1 MSKMKSFSRAGWVI
15 VGLVAALLLVPTMA
29 VAATITYN
37 GVVGANGNKVNVSS
51 AGQLLTTGAL
61 PTKYE
66 QYLGA
71 ANSEAG
77 QNGGNECALV
87 ATVPTADAFIV
98 QDVEVDVVAAD
109 APTSYSGPPNGTA
122 SQSRF
127 FAYADSGSQGCNGS
141 GDPVTSGD
149 APGGTVGNVNIPMVP
164 GHAIPGGYSLEFLV
178 TGMSAFV
185 WVTGYLVAKA
195 DAPPTPQT
203 VTNGT
208 FELPPSAET
217 RR

>member
-1 MSKMKSFSRAGWVI
+1 VSKMKNISRAGWVI

-29 VAATITYN
+29 VAATVTYN
-37 GVVGANGNKVNVSS
+37 GIVGANGNKANVSY
-51 AGQLLTTGAL
+51 AGQLLTTPAL
-61 PTKYE
+61 PSKYE

-71 ANSEAG
+71 ANSEG
-77 QNGGNECALV
+77 GFNGGSECALV
-87 ATVPTADAFIV
+87 TTVPTADAFIV
-98 QDVEVDVVAAD
+98 QDVEVDVAAAD
-109 APTSYSGPPNGTA
+109 APTSYSGPPNGTS

-127 FAYADSGSQGCNGS
+127 FAYADSGSQACNGS

-164 GHAIPGGYSLEFLV
+164 GYVIPGGYSLEFLV

-195 DAPPTPQT
+195 DAPSTPQT
-203 VTNGT
+203 VTHGA
-208 FELPPSAET
+208 FALPSSAQT